1 MGYTLLSIP
10 KRAASRFLKKE
21 GMFWHHKAIARK
33 IYMCM
38 LNYQRSLKYEHALM
52 YRRKC
57 REKTSHSVHKRTV
70 VRRYGWNDNITF
82 TVQPCPY
89 PGCQACNVL
98 MNLLK
103 NRLKFKS
110 LVHRFICW
118 SVLGHWIVLLAK
130 DWPYGSTSAILK
142 FVTAGQD
149 GASETFLLEGHWGLS
164 RDIGLMYNWH

>member
-1 MGYTLLSIP
+1 MY
-10 KRAASRFLKKE
+10 
-21 GMFWHHKAIARK
+21 
-33 IYMCM
+33 
-38 LNYQRSLKYEHALM
+38 M

-57 REKTSHSVHKRTV
+57 WEKTSHSVHKRTV

-98 MNLLK
+98 MKLLK

-118 SVLGHWIVLLAK
+118 SVLGHWI
-130 DWPYGSTSAILK
+130 ILY
-142 FVTAGQD
+142 FFSPRTDHTDRLQQYSSLWQPAGTELRRHFYWK
-149 GASETFLLEGHWGLS
+149 GIEVSVGTLVWCIT
-164 RDIGLMYNWH
+164 DIKIPKN

>member
-1 MGYTLLSIP
+1 
-10 KRAASRFLKKE
+10 
-21 GMFWHHKAIARK
+21 
-33 IYMCM
+33 M
-38 LNYQRSLKYEHALM
+38 LNYQRSLKYEHALMYM

-98 MNLLK
+98 MKLLK

-110 LVHRFICW
+110 LVRRSFVGESSGYNCSSRQGLTIQIGFSNTQVCDSRPGRSFGDIFIGRALR
-118 SVLGHWIVLLAK
+118 S
-130 DWPYGSTSAILK
+130 
-142 FVTAGQD
+142 Q
-149 GASETFLLEGHWGLS
+149 
-164 RDIGLMYNWH
+164 

>member
-1 MGYTLLSIP
+1 
-10 KRAASRFLKKE
+10 
-21 GMFWHHKAIARK
+21 
-33 IYMCM
+33 
-38 LNYQRSLKYEHALM
+38 M

-110 LVHRFICW
+110 LVRRFICW

-130 DWPYGSTSAILK
+130 DWPYGSTSAIYSSLWQPDRTELRRHFYWK
-142 FVTAGQD
+142 GIEVSVGTLVWCI
-149 GASETFLLEGHWGLS
+149 T
-164 RDIGLMYNWH
+164 DIKIPKN